1 MIHEQAEEAPVVAKV
16 ARTMAKTRTARRQA
30 AILADLEAID
40 RRLAVYDAEGVGRTD
55 FRGARAR
62 AALHDLGA
70 ELAYELGELCADAD
84 DRDGAAA
91 AEARQD
97 AHTAARA
104 SYRQASETARPA
116 WAAALTQTGDT
127 PR

>member
-1 MIHEQAEEAPVVAKV
+1 MATT
-16 ARTMAKTRTARRQA
+16 ARTTAKTRTARRQA

-40 RRLAVYDAEGVGRTD
+40 HRLAVYDAEGVGRTD

-70 ELAYELGELCADAD
+70 ELAYELGELCADAG
-84 DRDGAAA
+84 DRDSAAA

-97 AHTAARA
+97 ADAAACA
-104 SYRQASETARPA
+104 SYRRASEAARPA